1 MNNLKD
7 LYSQLLDEGIP
18 ITELYIYH
26 LIVSDMRSY
35 GMEEDEIA
43 DLVEQVIDK
52 RNETSMGLE
61 DIVDNLLNGDEFDGD
76 ENEWY

>member
-76 ENEWY
+76 ENE